1 MVTMS
6 VKNLSQKNYDRFVKN
21 KNIDIFSQEEIKNIP
36 RHRLVMMNNGKGET
50 YWPFNVHGLHNYLQ
64 HTNQHPVFRSVRVSP
79 DAKKRIR
86 DKYIASLRH
95 DTKAMLSAS
104 SRVSEDNFVKALKK
118 ARLSNAVINVLVKAR
133 RDKTVPNTVVQNIRP
148 NTIDHVMR
156 ILRANN
162 NKNTTKVPN
171 AAKAFVNAQRRKHEQ
186 MLSKQQRHQA
196 ELELNK
202 NQNALGRASSIVQR
216 VMADVTYHP
225 SKKEFKYPELGFKMT
240 IQNTNMVIMTWYRPS
255 RKRNRTGEVIPPN
268 SSSSIRVPIEAM
280 KFTNWGYMPVS
291 QNNANVSKF
300 WFVPEIPYRV
310 PGSRVSVRQMSKAV
324 LLLLKERIITDGN
337 RLATRN
343 NRNIGGM
350 MNTINNMMQNISQ
363 NGANDEIYTFFLD
376 TGKRAYPVSR
386 NNNAIPTII
395 RRVLTALNRQALV
408 GIDEIHLNKIEV
420 HTRGGTSIE
429 ERVNTRLPDVNINRL
444 AQSNAFTTLDQTDSI
459 TFSGSFT
466 NLYAGSDSYFVLDI
480 NPHESASDGV
490 DVEIN

>member
-1 MVTMS
+1 M
-6 VKNLSQKNYDRFVKN
+6 KNLSQENYNRFVKN

-36 RHRLVMMNNGKGET
+36 RHRLVMMNNGKGQT
-50 YWPFNVHGLHNYLQ
+50 YWPFNVHGLHNYLK
-64 HTNQHPVFRSVRVSP
+64 HSNQHPVFRSVRVSP
-79 DAKKRIR
+79 DAKKRIK

-118 ARLSNAVINVLVKAR
+118 ARLSNAIINVLVKAR
-133 RDKTVPNTVVQNIRP
+133 RDKTIPNAVVQNLRP
-148 NTIDHVMR
+148 NSIEQVMR

-171 AAKAFVNAQRRKHEQ
+171 AAKAFVNAQRRKHDQ

-196 ELELNK
+196 DLELNK
-202 NQNALGRASSIVQR
+202 NQNALGRASSIAQR
-216 VMADVTYHP
+216 VMADVTHHP

-240 IQNTNMVIMTWYRPS
+240 IQNTNMIVMTWYRPS
-255 RKRNRTGEVIPPN
+255 RKRNRTGEVLPPN

-300 WFVPEIPYRV
+300 WFVPEIPDRV

-337 RLATRN
+337 RRATRIN
-343 NRNIGGM
+343 TNIGGM

-363 NGANDEIYTFFLD
+363 NVANDEIYTFFLD
-376 TGKRAYPVSR
+376 TGRRAYPVSR
-386 NNNAIPTII
+386 NSNAIPTII
-395 RRVLTALNRQALV
+395 RRVLTALRDGSRQALI
-408 GIDEIHLNKIEV
+408 GMDEIHLNTIEV

-466 NLYAGSDSYFVLDI
+466 NLYAGSDSYFVLEI